1 MISGISNSDL
11 SIQPSKNAVFSRR
24 FACFVFQPY
33 VSALVFALT
42 SRNKG
47 KFLFPADYLIQQPCG
62 STLRLPCSVS
72 VYVHRGTYIG
82 VSEKP
87 FSPRYIQIFSNVAFS
102 FI

>member
-1 MISGISNSDL
+1 ML
-11 SIQPSKNAVFSRR
+11 KP
-24 FACFVFQPY
+24 CL
-33 VSALVFALT
+33 SALVFALT

-47 KFLFPADYLIQQPCG
+47 KFLFPADYLIQQPYG